1 MSSSSSNRS
10 TKREDITLLV
20 RNFNYILLN
29 ANKSPTT
36 PAVSFNPIV
45 VSNTL
50 TNNNTTYNSNVTSTV
65 STVRN
70 DTDTEV
76 GEDNKMDA
84 YVDFSMFYE
93 NYAIAK
99 EDGSLP
105 TCLEF

>member
-1 MSSSSSNRS
+1 MSSSLSNRS
-10 TKREDITLLV
+10 MKREDITLLV
-20 RNFNYILLN
+20 RNFNYVLLN
-29 ANKSPTT
+29 ANKSPMN

-50 TNNNTTYNSNVTSTV
+50 TNNTYNTNVTSTT

-70 DTDTEV
+70 DTESEV
-76 GEDNKMDA
+76 GEDNKMEA
-84 YVDFSMFYE
+84 YVDFSMFYQ

-105 TCLEF
+105 RCLEF